1 MRIRTHALAA
11 ATAATVVAATAALT
25 LAPPA
30 TAAAPT
36 PTTSDF
42 NADGYTDLAVGVP
55 DATVGGRSRAGYV
68 NVVWGGPKGLG
79 TLGSTRVSQA
89 STGVPGTPEAGDRFG
104 AAVAVADVDGDGVAD
119 LVIGAPGEDVT
130 GSGKDAGTVA
140 VLRGAKGGLGT
151 TGNTAGRT
159 VANGPAAS
167 AAYGKSVTA
176 ADLTGDG
183 KTDVVIGA
191 TDKVVLAPGG
201 GSRSTVVSAPM
212 GGRAPVLTTGDFD
225 NDGTADL
232 ALAYWTVN
240 QPYTQSHVRLWRSE
254 PSEPGLV
261 NFWNTDNA
269 GVSAL
274 ASGDFDGDGHD
285 DLALG
290 ECREIADE
298 NIDDPCGPEEYA
310 KGGGIH
316 IHYGDA
322 AGGANFGTRSQT
334 LNQDTVGVYGR
345 AEDGDRFGAS
355 LAVLDWNGDGRDDL
369 IAGAPGEAI
378 GTRAGAGAATLLLSR
393 AGGLVDQYGEA
404 VSVAYNQGSP
414 GIPGAAEAGDAFGTA
429 VATGDYDHDGTPD
442 AAIGAPGENANRGGV
457 WLLPALKSKG
467 SYAVTPVSLGLPSS
481 STALSYG
488 KTLSSH

>member
-1 MRIRTHALAA
+1 MRIRTHSL
-11 ATAATVVAATAALT
+11 TAATVVALT
-25 LAPPA
+25 LAPTILTAPTA
-30 TAAAPT
+30 TAAAPD
-36 PTTSDF
+36 PTVSDF
-42 NADGYTDLAVGVP
+42 NADGYADLAVGVP
-55 DATVGGRSRAGYV
+55 DATVGGRAKAGYV
-68 NVVWGGPKGLG
+68 NIVWGGKKGLG
-79 TLGSTRVSQA
+79 AHGNTRISQA
-89 STGVPGTPEAGDRFG
+89 RPGVPGTPETGDRFG
-104 AAVAVADVDGDGVAD
+104 AAVAVADVDGDGTAD

-130 GSGKDAGTVA
+130 GRGTDAGTVA

-151 TGNTAGRT
+151 ATT
-159 VANGPAAS
+159 VANGPSAS

-183 KTDVVIGA
+183 ETDLAIGA
-191 TDKVVLAPGG
+191 TDEVVLAPNSGA
-201 GSRSTVVSAPM
+201 RSTVFTAPM

-232 ALAYWTVN
+232 AVAYWTRN
-240 QPYTQSHVRLWRSE
+240 QPYTQSHVRLWSWEASE
-254 PSEPGLV
+254 SRLA
-261 NFWNTDNA
+261 NIWNTDNA
-269 GVSAL
+269 GVTAL

-298 NIDDPCGPEEYA
+298 NIDDPCGPEENA

-316 IHYGDA
+316 IHYGNA
-322 AGGANFGTRSQT
+322 TGGYNFGSRTQT
-334 LNQDTVGVYGR
+334 LNQDTPGVYGR

-378 GTRAGAGAATLLLSR
+378 GTRAGAGAATLLLGRS
-393 AGGLVDQYGEA
+393 GGLVDPSGEA
-404 VSVAYNQGSP
+404 TSTAYSQNTAGVP
-414 GIPGAAEAGDAFGTA
+414 GVTEAGDAFGTA

-442 AAIGAPGENANRGGV
+442 AAIGAPGENNKSGGV
-457 WLLPALKSKG
+457 WLLPALSPAD
-467 SYAVTPVSLGLPSS
+467 SYAITPARLSLPSP

-488 KTLSSH
+488 RTLSSH

>member
-1 MRIRTHALAA
+1 MRIRTHTRTHALSA
-11 ATAATVVAATAALT
+11 ATAATVVAAATAALT
-25 LAPPA
+25 LAAPTA
-30 TAAAPT
+30 TAAAPK
-36 PTTSDF
+36 PTVSDF
-42 NADGYTDLAVGVP
+42 NADGYADLAVGVP
-55 DATVGGRSRAGYV
+55 DATVDGRTRAGYV
-68 NVVWGGPKGLG
+68 NILWGGPKGPG
-79 TLGSTRVSQA
+79 AYGNTRVSQA
-89 STGVPGTPEAGDRFG
+89 RPGVPGTPEAGDRFG
-104 AAVAVADVDGDGVAD
+104 AAVAVADVNGDGVAD

-130 GSGKDAGTVA
+130 GSGTDAGTVA

-151 TGNTAGRT
+151 ATTT
-159 VANGPAAS
+159 TNGPAAS

-183 KTDVVIGA
+183 RTDVAIGA
-191 TDKVVLAPGG
+191 TDKVVLAPAGG
-201 GSRSTVVSAPM
+201 PRSTVVSDQM

-240 QPYTQSHVRLWRSE
+240 QPYTRSHVRLWRSE
-254 PSEPGLV
+254 PSESGLV

-269 GVSAL
+269 GVTAL

-310 KGGGIH
+310 TGGGLH
-316 IHYGDA
+316 IHYG
-322 AGGANFGTRSQT
+322 GASGFGTREQT

-369 IAGAPGEAI
+369 LVGAPGEAI
-378 GTRAGAGAATLLLSR
+378 GTRAGAGAATLLIGH

-404 VSVAYNQGSP
+404 TSVAYNQGTP

-442 AAIGAPGENANRGGV
+442 AAIGTPGENAASGGV
-457 WLLPALKSKG
+457 WLLPALSSQR
-467 SYAVTPVSLGLPSS
+467 SYAVTPTGLGLPSS